1 MPDPTLFLLVG
12 TIVVLV
18 LVLIHF
24 IRKVKLL
31 ETQIKELSA
40 LPAPSTPAADDTKGQ
55 PNQLVTVLPTMS
67 EAAKN
72 KKHGSSDLEIKM
84 PHTTTEKQTVNV
96 DE

>member
-1 MPDPTLFLLVG
+1 MG

-31 ETQIKELSA
+31 EKQIKESSA
-40 LPAPSTPAADDTKGQ
+40 LPAPSTPAADTKGQ